1 MILMMHQDVWMYLFA
16 SKIAL
21 LSYTCTGLLSVRLII
36 SWEGPPQCKFRM
48 VTCQVLCTELSLWRP
63 GSGVGL
69 EGCQILQPGVQ
80 VAPAFLEKGSEG
92 KTDFTHLTEKQQDK
106 KLKGDLWGP
115 TILLLPECLFL

>member
-1 MILMMHQDVWMYLFA
+1 MILIMHQDVLMYLSA

-21 LSYTCTGLLSVRLII
+21 LSYTYTGLLSVRLII

-48 VTCQVLCTELSLWRP
+48 VTCQVLCIELSLWRP
-63 GSGVGL
+63 GSGLGL

-80 VAPAFLEKGSEG
+80 IAPASLEKGSEG
-92 KTDFTHLTEKQQDK
+92 KIDFTHLTEKQQDK
-106 KLKGDLWGP
+106 KLKEDLWGP